1 MTESPRSEY
10 RSRAFILAGC
20 LSLFLVAVVAR
31 LAYLQII
38 VRDELAR
45 LAERQHSKTIP
56 LRPRRGSIFDRHGK
70 PLAIS
75 GEVDSIYAVPARIE
89 DAEKTA
95 RQLSPLVNELPGEL
109 EKRLSGEKAFVWI
122 KRKVPP
128 SVGQSV
134 RALQL
139 PGIGSLPENLRFYP
153 NRELAAHVLGFEG
166 FDDKGLEGA
175 ERAYDQL
182 LAGEPGL
189 ALIGRDAFG
198 REVPTQSTVLRPPR
212 PGREIV
218 LALDSTIQYIAEKEL
233 DAAWRRTRAQAGMV
247 IVMDPRTGE
256 LLALAGR
263 PTFNPNA
270 YYAATPHD
278 WRIRALTDP
287 FEPGSTFKVILAAA
301 ALEAEVAKPSDHFFG
316 EWGAITVANRVIHDW
331 RRYGWLTFQEVL
343 QYSSNVGAI
352 KVGMTLGKERYY
364 EGIRAFGFGSLTG
377 LGLPGESRGQ
387 VRPPQLWSGLS
398 LASMSIGQEVSVT
411 ALQLLSAFAAVANGG
426 RLMQPQLVRSI
437 LDSRGEEVRGFRP
450 NAVRQVVS
458 PETARTLTEILTAVV
473 HEGTGKNAAV
483 DGYDVAGKTG
493 TAQKF
498 DPKTR
503 VYSREPGVL
512 SFVGFA
518 PADDPRFAMLV
529 LLDEPKGVAWGSEA
543 AAPIFSAIAGQILR
557 YLQVRPSDSP
567 PVHLVRTGRV
577 FLAAAQ
583 DVARPPLEEAVPVMP
598 DLRGKTL
605 RQALAQL
612 GPHDVALE
620 VKGQGVVTRQD
631 PPPGAKLSPGRAAR
645 LELAPPSL
653 GP

>member
-20 LSLFLVAVVAR
+20 LSLFLVAVVGR

-70 PLAIS
+70 PLAVS

-89 DAEKTA
+89 DPEKTA
-95 RQLSPLVNELPGEL
+95 RQLSPLVNEPLGEL

-233 DAAWRRTRAQAGMV
+233 DTAWRRTRAQAGMV

-331 RRYGWLTFQEVL
+331 RRYGWLTFQEVF

-364 EGIRAFGFGSLTG
+364 GAIRAFGFGSLTG

-493 TAQKF
+493 TAQKL

-518 PADDPRFAMLV
+518 PADNPRFAMLV
-529 LLDEPKGVAWGSEA
+529 LLDEPKGVVWGSEA

-557 YLQVRPSDSP
+557 YLQVRPSNSP

-620 VKGQGVVTRQD
+620 VRGQGVVTRQD

>member
-20 LSLFLVAVVAR
+20 LSLFLVAVVGR